1 MVSATRWRQ
10 DRHLDPTNPY
20 QRVRQYITFPSGGG
34 GYSSFAWS
42 PLPIDGALKLLSPAG
57 VVAGSG
63 LSGLGAPIIPAAGK
77 VIAVLGAIAGIAL
90 GRWAARENLGVR

>member
-10 DRHLDPTNPY
+10 DRKLDPTNPY

-34 GYSSFAWS
+34 GYSSFGWS
-42 PLPIDGALKLLSPAG
+42 PQPIEGALKLLSPAG

-63 LSGLGAPIIPAAGK
+63 LSGLAAPLIPGTGK
-77 VIAVLGAIAGIAL
+77 VVAVLGALVGIWAGAKL
-90 GRWAARENLGVR
+90 ARANLEK

>member
-20 QRVRQYITFPSGGG
+20 QRVRQYVTFPSGGG

-42 PLPIDGALKLLSPAG
+42 PQPIDGALKLLSPAG

-63 LSGLGAPIIPAAGK
+63 LSGALGAPLIPTTTK

-90 GRWAARENLGVR
+90 GRWAAKANLGE